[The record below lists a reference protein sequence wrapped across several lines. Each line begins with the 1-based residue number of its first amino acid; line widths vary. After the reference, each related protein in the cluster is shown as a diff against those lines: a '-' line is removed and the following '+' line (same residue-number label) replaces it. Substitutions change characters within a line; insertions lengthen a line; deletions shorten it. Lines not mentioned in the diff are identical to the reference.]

1 MKVLPLVIVFLV
13 IATVAAHAL
22 ELKGNFVQGG
32 LVHGKTEPG
41 AIVMFDGR
49 LVRVSPDGLF
59 LIGVTRDAVA
69 KVSLTVRTAG
79 ASRKVRALEIAK
91 RSYDIQRI
99 DGLPTGMVTPMR
111 DTLQRINRENERISQ
126 ARSRDTPE
134 TLFESGW
141 IWPARGNIS
150 GVYGSQRI
158 LNGKPRQPH
167 YGLDISAPVGSPVIA
182 PAAGIV
188 ALVAQDMYFSGGTLI
203 LDHGHGLTSAFLHL
217 SKILVRYGDVVR
229 QGDLIAKIGATGR
242 VTGAH
247 LDWRINLFDA
257 RLDPELLVGS
267 YEE

>member
-1 MKVLPLVIVFLV
+1 MKVLPLVVVFLV
-13 IATVAAHAL
+13 VATVAAYAL

-32 LVHGKTEPG
+32 LVRGKTKPG

-59 LIGVTRDAVA
+59 LIGFTRDAGTKA
-69 KVSLTVRTAG
+69 SLTVRTAG
-79 ASRKVRALEIAK
+79 ASRKVRVLEVAK
-91 RSYDIQRI
+91 RSYDIQKI
-99 DGLPTGMVTPMR
+99 DGLPVAMVSPMR
-111 DTLQRINRENERISQ
+111 DALQRINSENERIRQ

-141 IWPARGNIS
+141 IWPARGHIS

-167 YGLDISAPVGSPVIA
+167 YGLDISAPVGSPVVA

-217 SKILVRYGDVVR
+217 SKILVREGDVVR

-247 LDWRINLFDA
+247 LDWRINLFGA
-257 RLDPELLVGS
+257 RLDPELLVES
-267 YEE
+267 HEE